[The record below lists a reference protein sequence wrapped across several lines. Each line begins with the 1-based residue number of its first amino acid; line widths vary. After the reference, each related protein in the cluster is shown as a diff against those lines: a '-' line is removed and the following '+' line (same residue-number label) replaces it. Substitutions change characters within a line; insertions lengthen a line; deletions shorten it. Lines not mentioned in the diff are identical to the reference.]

1 MAEQPGAAAGE
12 AASSEPPPA
21 APVPSEAAG
30 QRTLPTPFLTKTYQL
45 VEDPSVD
52 DVISWNE
59 DGSTFVV
66 WRPAEFA
73 RDLLPK
79 YFKHNNFSSF
89 VRQLNTY
96 GFRKIVP
103 DRWEFAND
111 CFRRGEKRLLCD
123 IHRRKVAPAP
133 AAGLAAAAAAAA
145 SGAVT
150 VAAAPIPMALPVGLP
165 GSPGLSSDEQ
175 VMSSN
180 SGSAEDHQHLPS
192 GSGGGASGSASG
204 DMGEENERLRRE
216 NARLTRELG
225 QMKKLCNN
233 ILLLM
238 SKYAASQQL
247 DATAALSSVVNHNN
261 SGESAEAPPPL
272 PPSLLELMP
281 SSPAALATAAA
292 GLAADVGADAAAR
305 LFGVSIGLKRMR
317 DDPGGDGE
325 EPADHGGGGGEV
337 KPEVSDPN
345 QHPSSSKE
353 PSPSSPSP
361 SADQHR
367 WPIYRPTPMYHPTRA
382 CNGRDRDQG
391 PGSDQDGSSS
401 SDEDRTPCT

>member
-1 MAEQPGAAAGE
+1 MAEQGGATGE
-12 AASSEPPPA
+12 AGGSDPPAPAPAPAPPPL
-21 APVPSEAAG
+21 VGEAAG
-30 QRTLPTPFLTKTYQL
+30 QRSLPTPFLTKTYQL
-45 VEDPSVD
+45 VDDPAVD

-123 IHRRKVAPAP
+123 IHRRKVAPVP
-133 AAGLAAAAAAAA
+133 ASTAALATAAAAAA

-150 VAAAPIPMALPVGLP
+150 VAAAPIPMALPVTLP
-165 GSPGLSSDEQ
+165 GSPALSSDEH
-175 VMSSN
+175 VLSSN
-180 SGSAEDHQHLPS
+180 SGSAEDHQQAVPS
-192 GSGGGASGSASG
+192 GSGGASASG
-204 DMGEENERLRRE
+204 DTGEENERLRRE

-238 SKYAASQQL
+238 TKYASSQQL
-247 DATAALSSVVNHNN
+247 DASAALSSVVNC
-261 SGESAEAPPPL
+261 SGESSEAVAPPPPL
-272 PPSLLELMP
+272 PPAILDLMP
-281 SSPAALATAAA
+281 SCPGLATAAA
-292 GLAADVGADAAAR
+292 GLVADADPDQAAR
-305 LFGVSIGLKRMR
+305 LFGVSIGLKRAR
-317 DDPGGDGE
+317 EDDDTGE
-325 EPADHGGGGGEV
+325 EAADHGGAGAEV
-337 KPEVSDPN
+337 KTEASDPHQQQ
-345 QHPSSSKE
+345 QHSGGSSSSKE
-353 PSPSSPSP
+353 ASP
-361 SADQHR
+361 DQHP
-367 WPIYRPTPMYHPTRA
+367 WPIYRPTPVYHSRRA
-382 CNGRDRDQG
+382 CNGPDQG
-391 PGSDQDGSSS
+391 AGSDQDGSNSS
-401 SDEDRTPCT
+401 GENP